1 MKKMAIMLVA
11 TAMALEMS
19 AWAQNAA
26 DPQLMQEINLIPA
39 IDDHTHIPKVV
50 AGEKDDDYDAL
61 PCAPLEPTADATMVR
76 PENPLFLQ
84 AWKDLYGYK
93 FSDKSP
99 AHVRELRAAREKV
112 QREQG
117 NNFPSWVLDRLNIR
131 YMLANRIAMGPGL
144 AAPRFL
150 WVPYDD
156 ALLVPL
162 NNQGLAG
169 ENPDRKFFFSR
180 EEMLLQ
186 RYVKDSGLSA
196 LPATLD
202 DYLARVVAPTLERQK
217 KDGAVAIKFEA
228 AYLRSLNF
236 GEPNRAEAEQAYAH
250 YAEGGTPPKSDYLAL
265 QDVLFREIA
274 RAAGRMGLAVHIHTG
289 AGCGGYFDIA
299 GSNPE
304 LLDSVLDDPTLR
316 QTKFVLLHGGSGP
329 YSKQTAFLLGKPNVY
344 TDFSEQD
351 WMLSP
356 RALSYVIRDWL
367 EWYPEKVMF
376 GTDLYPG
383 NSPEYDWDSIG
394 YMIATTGR
402 QALALALT
410 GMMQDGEISR
420 ARAVQLAHMVLFDN
434 AAKLYGLARRDT
446 QKTATSSPR
455 MNADDADHRN
465 LIGVYRR

>member
-1 MKKMAIMLVA
+1 MKKLAMMWVA
-11 TAMALEMS
+11 TGMALAMS
-19 AWAQNAA
+19 AWAQNAP
-26 DPQLMQEINLIPA
+26 DPQLMQEINRIPA
-39 IDDHTHIPKVV
+39 IDDHTHVPKVV

-84 AWKDLYGYK
+84 AWKELYGYK
-93 FSDKSP
+93 YSDKSP
-99 AHVRELRAAREKV
+99 EHVRELRAARERV
-112 QREQG
+112 EREQG
-117 NNFPSWVLDRLNIR
+117 DSYPSWVLDKLNIR

-144 AAPRFL
+144 APPRFL

-162 NNQGLAG
+162 NNQGLAS

-202 DYLARVVAPTLERQK
+202 EYLARVVAPTLERQK
-217 KDGAVAIKFEA
+217 KAGAVAIKFEV
-228 AYLRSLNF
+228 AYLRTLNF
-236 GEPNRAEAEQAYAH
+236 GEPNRNQAEQVYAH
-250 YAEGGTPPKSDYLAL
+250 YAAGGTPSKGDYLAL

-274 RAAGRMGLAVHIHTG
+274 REAGRLGLAVHIHTG

-304 LLDSVLDDPTLR
+304 LLDSVLDDATLR
-316 QTKFVLLHGGSGP
+316 QTRFVLLHGGSGP

-402 QALALALT
+402 EALGLALT

-420 ARAVQLAHMVLFDN
+420 ERALQLAHMVLFDN
-434 AAKLYGLARRDT
+434 AAKLYGLATEAQGHGD
-446 QKTATSSPR
+446 KK
-455 MNADDADHRN
+455 
-465 LIGVYRR
+465 

>member
-1 MKKMAIMLVA
+1 MKITLLRVLGMGMVLAFP
-11 TAMALEMS
+11 
-19 AWAQNAA
+19 AWAQTAP
-26 DPQLMQEINLIPA
+26 DPQLMQEINRIAA

-50 AGEKDDDYDAL
+50 GTGEKDDDYDAL
-61 PCAPLEPTADATMVR
+61 PCAPLEPTADPAMVR
-76 PENPLFLQ
+76 PDNPLFLQ
-84 AWKDLYGYK
+84 AWKALYGYRYN
-93 FSDKSP
+93 DKAP
-99 AHVRELRAAREKV
+99 ERLRELRSTRERI

-117 NNFPSWVLDRLNIR
+117 ERFPSWVLDKLNIR

-162 NNQGLAG
+162 NNQALAS

-186 RYVKDSGLSA
+186 RYLKDSGLNTV
-196 LPATLD
+196 PATLD
-202 DYLARVVAPTLERQK
+202 DYLARVVVPTLERQK
-217 KDGAVAIKFEA
+217 KAGAVAVKFEA
-228 AYLRSLNF
+228 AYLRALNF
-236 GEPNRAEAEQAYAH
+236 GEPSRAQAEQVYAH
-250 YAEGGTPPKSDYLAL
+250 YAAGGTPPKGEYLAL
-265 QDVLFREIA
+265 QDDLFREIA
-274 RAAGRMGLAVHIHTG
+274 RAAGRLGLAVHIHTG

-299 GSNPE
+299 GSNPG

-329 YSKQTAFLLGKPNVY
+329 YSKVTAFLLGKPNVY

-356 RALSYVIRDWL
+356 RALSTVIRGWL

-394 YMIATTGR
+394 YMIATAGR

-420 ARAVQLAHMVLFDN
+420 ARAGQLAHMVLFDN
-434 AAKLYGLARRDT
+434 AAKLYGLATKT
-446 QKTATSSPR
+446 QKHGDK
-455 MNADDADHRN
+455 N
-465 LIGVYRR
+465 

>member
-1 MKKMAIMLVA
+1 MKKMAVTLVA
-11 TAMALEMS
+11 TGIALAMG
-19 AWAQNAA
+19 AWAQTAP
-26 DPQLMQEINLIPA
+26 DPQLMQQINPIAA

-50 AGEKDDDYDAL
+50 APGEKDDDYDAL

-76 PENPLFLQ
+76 PENSLFLE
-84 AWKDLYGYK
+84 AWKALYGYK
-93 FSDKSP
+93 YNDKSP
-99 AHVRELRAAREKV
+99 EHLRELRVTRERV

-117 NNFPSWVLDRLNIR
+117 KNFPSWVLDKLNVH
-131 YMLANRIAMGPGL
+131 YMLANRIAMGAGL
-144 AAPRFL
+144 APPRFL

-162 NNQGLAG
+162 NNQALAS

-202 DYLARVVAPTLERQK
+202 EYLARVAAPTLERQK
-217 KDGAVAIKFEA
+217 KAGAVAIKFEV
-228 AYLRSLNF
+228 AYLRTLNF
-236 GEPNRAEAEQAYAH
+236 GEPNQAQAEQVYAH
-250 YAEGGTPPKSDYLAL
+250 YAAGGAPPKGDYLAL
-265 QDVLFREIA
+265 QDVLFRELA
-274 RAAGRMGLAVHIHTG
+274 RKAGQLGLAVHIHTG

-304 LLDSVLDDPTLR
+304 LLDSVLDDPSLR

-356 RALSYVIRDWL
+356 RALSHVIRDWL

-383 NSPEYDWDSIG
+383 NSPEYDWDSIA

-420 ARAVQLAHMVLFDN
+420 ARAVRLAHMVLFDN
-434 AAKLYGLARRDT
+434 AAKLYGIATESTGTRR
-446 QKTATSSPR
+446 
-455 MNADDADHRN
+455 
-465 LIGVYRR
+465 

>member
-1 MKKMAIMLVA
+1 MRKAVLGVGMGIALAVA
-11 TAMALEMS
+11 
-19 AWAQNAA
+19 AWAQTAP
-26 DPQLMQEINLIPA
+26 DPQLMEEINRIPA

-50 AGEKDDDYDAL
+50 ARGEKDDDYDAL
-61 PCAPLEPTADATMVR
+61 PCAPLEPTADPTMVR
-76 PENPLFLQ
+76 PGNPLFLQ
-84 AWKDLYGYK
+84 AWKALYGYQYR
-93 FSDKSP
+93 DKTP
-99 AHVRELRAAREKV
+99 EHVRELLAAREQV

-117 NNFPSWVLDRLNIR
+117 DNFPAWVVGKLNIR

-144 AAPRFL
+144 APPRFL

-156 ALLVPL
+156 ALLLPL
-162 NNQGLAG
+162 NNQALAS
-169 ENPDRKFFFSR
+169 ENPDRKFFYGR
-180 EEMLLQ
+180 EEMLL
-186 RYVKDSGLSA
+186 RGYVKDSGLDA
-196 LPATLD
+196 VPATLKE
-202 DYLARVVAPTLERQK
+202 YVSRVVVPMLELQK
-217 KDGAVAIKFEA
+217 KKGAVAIKFEA
-228 AYLRSLNF
+228 AYLRTLNF
-236 GEPNRAEAEQAYAH
+236 GKPDRAQADQVYAH
-250 YAEGGTPPKSDYLAL
+250 YAAGGIPPNGGYLAV

-274 RAAGRMGLAVHIHTG
+274 RAAGQLGLAVHIHTG

-304 LLDSVLDDPTLR
+304 LLDSVLDDPSLR

-329 YSKQTAFLLGKPNVY
+329 YSKVTAFLLGKPNVY

-356 RALSYVIRDWL
+356 WALSAVIRDWL

-402 QALALALT
+402 RALALALT
-410 GMMQDGEISR
+410 GMVQDGEISR

-434 AAKLYGLARRDT
+434 AAKLYGLAA
-446 QKTATSSPR
+446 ATPK
-455 MNADDADHRN
+455 H
-465 LIGVYRR
+465 